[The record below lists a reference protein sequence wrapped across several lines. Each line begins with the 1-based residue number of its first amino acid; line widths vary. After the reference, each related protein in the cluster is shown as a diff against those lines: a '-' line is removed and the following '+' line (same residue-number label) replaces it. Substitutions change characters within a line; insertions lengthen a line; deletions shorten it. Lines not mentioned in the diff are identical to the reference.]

1 MKPEQ
6 KEKCHYI
13 IHTAAAA
20 AAAGNLAP
28 IPGAGVAADLT
39 ALVGMAISLAG
50 VFGDNLTA
58 AAAEAAVIS
67 EIKRQVLK
75 RPLAYFAKNIPGL
88 NLILG
93 PTVSFVL
100 VEAAGWALADQFDAA
115 SCNRRAA

>member
-1 MKPEQ
+1 MQPEE

-20 AAAGNLAP
+20 AAAGNLVP

-100 VEAAGWALADQFDAA
+100 VEAAGWTLAEQFDAA